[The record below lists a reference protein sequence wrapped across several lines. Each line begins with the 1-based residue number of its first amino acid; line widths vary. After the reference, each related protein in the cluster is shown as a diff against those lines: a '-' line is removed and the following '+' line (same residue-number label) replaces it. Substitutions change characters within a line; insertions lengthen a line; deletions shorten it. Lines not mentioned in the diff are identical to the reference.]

1 MIQNPILPGFCP
13 DPSIIRV
20 GEDYYIANSSFEWWP
35 GVKIY
40 HSKDLKH
47 YEQLPSPLNRMS
59 QLNMVG
65 EGDSCGV
72 WAPDISWDGEYF
84 WLIYTDVKTRT
95 GGLFNT
101 HNYLVKSKDIRGG
114 WSEPV
119 YLNSSGFDPSVF
131 HDTDGK
137 MYIVNMIN
145 NFKGILVQQYDPEK
159 ECLVGEAKNV
169 FPGTGRGYTEGPHIY
184 HIGEYYYLLMAEGG
198 TGYEHMVTMARSRS
212 IWGPYE
218 EDPGNP
224 VLTSDVDNPE
234 KLQKCGHADLVCT
247 QNGEWYMVHLCGRPP
262 KGSRQ
267 CVLGR
272 ETAIQKMVWNEE
284 GWLRLACDGR
294 FGQWE
299 TEEPT
304 GIQEYLFPEEEGKDY
319 GKEDFDLEI
328 ADSAG
333 NNETAKNAD
342 IAETLSKTKE
352 YLNEK
357 NAVDEECNKKLSMPV
372 KKTSALLDVRY
383 TSLRQPYDSYTSLT
397 ERPGY
402 LRLYGQE
409 SLNSCYNVSL
419 VARRQQERHVQVETC
434 VEFTPTCREQMAGL
448 AYMYDTG
455 NFYLLVKT
463 REEEFGSQ
471 TLDLKKSARLRLIK
485 SDHFDVEDV
494 IPAISIPEE
503 GPVYLRVITTQEGL
517 YAKFF
522 YSLDGK
528 DYQEL
533 AEVPTNIL
541 TDEQSDGFT
550 GAHFGM
556 YCHDMTGGRR
566 YADFDYFEIVK
577 TRKEQ

>member
-40 HSKDLKH
+40 HSKDLMH

-145 NFKGILVQQYDPEK
+145 NFKGILVQEYDPEK

-198 TGYEHMVTMARSRS
+198 TSYEHMATMARSRS

-224 VLTSDVDNPE
+224 VLTSDVENPE
-234 KLQKCGHADLVCT
+234 ELQKCGHADLVCT
-247 QNGEWYMVHLCGRPP
+247 QNGEWYMVHLCARPP
-262 KGSRQ
+262 KESRQ

-272 ETAIQKMVWNEE
+272 ETAIQKMIWNKE
-284 GWLRLACDGR
+284 GWLRLACGGR

-304 GIQEYLFPEEEGKDY
+304 GIPEYLFPEEEGKDY
-319 GKEDFDLEI
+319 GRDDFNVLPESD
-328 ADSAG
+328 G
-333 NNETAKNAD
+333 
-342 IAETLSKTKE
+342 
-352 YLNEK
+352 
-357 NAVDEECNKKLSMPV
+357 M
-372 KKTSALLDVRY
+372 KTSALLDVRY

-419 VARRQQERHVQVETC
+419 VARRQQESHVQVETC
-434 VEFTPTCREQMAGL
+434 VEFIPTCQEQMAGL

-471 TLDLKKSARLRLIK
+471 TLDLKKPAKLRLIK
-485 SDHFDVEDV
+485 SNHFDVEDV
-494 IPAISIPEE
+494 IPAISIPED

-541 TDEQSDGFT
+541 TDEQSEGFT

-556 YCHDMTGGRR
+556 YCHDMTGLRR
-566 YADFDYFEIVK
+566 YANFDYFEVV
-577 TRKEQ
+577 RK

>member
-20 GEDYYIANSSFEWWP
+20 EDDYYIANSSFEWWP

-40 HSKDLKH
+40 HSKDLRH
-47 YEQLPSPLNRMS
+47 YEQLPSPLTRMS

-65 EGDSCGV
+65 EPDSCGV

-95 GGLFNT
+95 SGFFNT
-101 HNYLVKSKDIRGG
+101 HNYVVKSKDIRGG

-119 YLNSSGFDPSVF
+119 YLNSSGFDPSLF

-137 MYIVNMIN
+137 KYVVNMIN
-145 NFKGILVQQYDPEK
+145 NFKGILVQEYDPVQ

-169 FPGTGRGYTEGPHIY
+169 FPGTGRNYTEGPHIY

-198 TGYEHMVTMARSRS
+198 TSYEHMATMARARS

-218 EDPGNP
+218 EDTGNP
-224 VLTSDVDNPE
+224 VLTSDVENPE
-234 KLQKCGHADLVCT
+234 ELQKCGHADLVCT
-247 QNGEWYMVHLCGRPP
+247 QNGEWYMVHLCARPP
-262 KGSRQ
+262 KGTRQ

-272 ETAIQKMVWNEE
+272 ETAIQKMVWNED
-284 GWLRLACDGR
+284 GWLRLACGGR

-299 TEEPT
+299 TEEPE
-304 GIQEYLFPEEEGKDY
+304 GIAEYIFPEEEGKDY
-319 GKEDFDLEI
+319 GRDDF
-328 ADSAG
+328 G
-333 NNETAKNAD
+333 R
-342 IAETLSKTKE
+342 
-352 YLNEK
+352 
-357 NAVDEECNKKLSMPV
+357 V
-372 KKTSALLDVRY
+372 LDVRY
-383 TSLRQPYDSYTSLT
+383 TSLRQSYDSYASLT

-409 SLNSCYNVSL
+409 SLNSCCNVSMI
-419 VARRQQERHVQVETC
+419 ARRQQARHVQVETSIDF
-434 VEFTPTCREQMAGL
+434 VPTCREQMAGL

-463 REEEFGSQ
+463 RDEEYGCPS
-471 TLDLKKSARLRLIK
+471 LDLKIPAKLRLIR
-485 SDHFDVEDV
+485 SSHFAVDDV
-494 IPAISIPEE
+494 IPPIAIPEN
-503 GPVYLRVITTQEGL
+503 GPLFLRTVTTEDGL
-517 YAKFF
+517 HAKFY
-522 YSLDGK
+522 YSLDG
-528 DYQEL
+528 QNFREL

-541 TDEQSDGFT
+541 TDEQSEGFT

-556 YCHDMTGGRR
+556 YCHDMTGGRKW
-566 YADFDYFEIVK
+566 ADFDYFEIL
-577 TRKEQ
+577 RK

>member
-145 NFKGILVQQYDPEK
+145 NFKGILVQEYDPVQ

-169 FPGTGRGYTEGPHIY
+169 FPGTGRNYTEGPHIY

-198 TGYEHMVTMARSRS
+198 TSYEHMATMARARS

-218 EDPGNP
+218 EDTGNP
-224 VLTSDVDNPE
+224 VLTSDVENPE
-234 KLQKCGHADLVCT
+234 ELQKCGHADLVCT
-247 QNGEWYMVHLCGRPP
+247 QNGEW
-262 KGSRQ
+262 
-267 CVLGR
+267 
-272 ETAIQKMVWNEE
+272 
-284 GWLRLACDGR
+284 
-294 FGQWE
+294 
-299 TEEPT
+299 
-304 GIQEYLFPEEEGKDY
+304 
-319 GKEDFDLEI
+319 
-328 ADSAG
+328 
-333 NNETAKNAD
+333 
-342 IAETLSKTKE
+342 
-352 YLNEK
+352 
-357 NAVDEECNKKLSMPV
+357 
-372 KKTSALLDVRY
+372 
-383 TSLRQPYDSYTSLT
+383 
-397 ERPGY
+397 
-402 LRLYGQE
+402 
-409 SLNSCYNVSL
+409 
-419 VARRQQERHVQVETC
+419 
-434 VEFTPTCREQMAGL
+434 
-448 AYMYDTG
+448 
-455 NFYLLVKT
+455 
-463 REEEFGSQ
+463 
-471 TLDLKKSARLRLIK
+471 
-485 SDHFDVEDV
+485 
-494 IPAISIPEE
+494 
-503 GPVYLRVITTQEGL
+503 
-517 YAKFF
+517 
-522 YSLDGK
+522 
-528 DYQEL
+528 
-533 AEVPTNIL
+533 
-541 TDEQSDGFT
+541 
-550 GAHFGM
+550 
-556 YCHDMTGGRR
+556 
-566 YADFDYFEIVK
+566 
-577 TRKEQ
+577 

>member
-65 EGDSCGV
+65 EDDSCGV

-145 NFKGILVQQYDPEK
+145 NFKGILVQEYDPEK

-247 QNGEWYMVHLCGRPP
+247 QNGEWYMVHLCARPP

-272 ETAIQKMVWNEE
+272 ETAIQKM
-284 GWLRLACDGR
+284 
-294 FGQWE
+294 
-299 TEEPT
+299 
-304 GIQEYLFPEEEGKDY
+304 
-319 GKEDFDLEI
+319 
-328 ADSAG
+328 
-333 NNETAKNAD
+333 
-342 IAETLSKTKE
+342 
-352 YLNEK
+352 
-357 NAVDEECNKKLSMPV
+357 
-372 KKTSALLDVRY
+372 
-383 TSLRQPYDSYTSLT
+383 
-397 ERPGY
+397 ER
-402 LRLYGQE
+402 R
-409 SLNSCYNVSL
+409 
-419 VARRQQERHVQVETC
+419 
-434 VEFTPTCREQMAGL
+434 GL
-448 AYMYDTG
+448 AKVG
-455 NFYLLVKT
+455 
-463 REEEFGSQ
+463 
-471 TLDLKKSARLRLIK
+471 LRRKIWTVGDRRANWN
-485 SDHFDVEDV
+485 SGVSF
-494 IPAISIPEE
+494 P
-503 GPVYLRVITTQEGL
+503 
-517 YAKFF
+517 
-522 YSLDGK
+522 
-528 DYQEL
+528 
-533 AEVPTNIL
+533 
-541 TDEQSDGFT
+541 
-550 GAHFGM
+550 
-556 YCHDMTGGRR
+556 GGRGER
-566 YADFDYFEIVK
+566 LWK
-577 TRKEQ
+577 RRL

>member
-145 NFKGILVQQYDPEK
+145 NFKGILVQEYDPVQER
-159 ECLVGEAKNV
+159 LVGEAKNV

-198 TGYEHMVTMARSRS
+198 TGYDHMVTMARAKS

-224 VLTSDVDNPE
+224 VLTSDMENPDA
-234 KLQKCGHADLVCT
+234 LQRCGHADIVCT
-247 QNGEWYMVHLCGRPP
+247 QKGEWYMVHLCGRPP
-262 KGSRQ
+262 KGSGQ

-284 GWLRLACDGR
+284 GWLRMACGGN

-299 TEEPT
+299 TEEPE
-304 GIQEYLFPEEEGKDY
+304 GLVECLFPEEAGKDY
-319 GKEDFDLEI
+319 GRDDFDIEI
-328 ADSAG
+328 LAHGKSGGDFE
-333 NNETAKNAD
+333 NNISKNK
-342 IAETLSKTKE
+342 SSE
-352 YLNEK
+352 Y
-357 NAVDEECNKKLSMPV
+357 
-372 KKTSALLDVRY
+372 LDVRY

-409 SLNSCYNVSL
+409 SLNSCYDVSL
-419 VARRQQERHVQVETC
+419 VARRQMERHVQVET
-434 VEFTPTCREQMAGL
+434 
-448 AYMYDTG
+448 
-455 NFYLLVKT
+455 
-463 REEEFGSQ
+463 
-471 TLDLKKSARLRLIK
+471 
-485 SDHFDVEDV
+485 
-494 IPAISIPEE
+494 
-503 GPVYLRVITTQEGL
+503 
-517 YAKFF
+517 
-522 YSLDGK
+522 
-528 DYQEL
+528 
-533 AEVPTNIL
+533 
-541 TDEQSDGFT
+541 
-550 GAHFGM
+550 
-556 YCHDMTGGRR
+556 
-566 YADFDYFEIVK
+566 
-577 TRKEQ
+577 

>member
-20 GEDYYIANSSFEWWP
+20 EDDYYIANSSFEWWP

-40 HSKDLKH
+40 HSKDLRH
-47 YEQLPSPLNRMS
+47 YEQLPSPLTRMS

-65 EGDSCGV
+65 EPDSCGV

-95 GGLFNT
+95 GGFFNT
-101 HNYLVKSKDIRGG
+101 HNYVVKSKDIRNG

-119 YLNSSGFDPSVF
+119 YLNSSGFDPSLF

-137 MYIVNMIN
+137 KYVVNMIN
-145 NFKGILVQQYDPEK
+145 NFKGILVQEYDPEK
-159 ECLVGEAKNV
+159 ECLVGNAKNV
-169 FPGTGRGYTEGPHIY
+169 FPGTGRSYTEGPHIY

-198 TGYEHMVTMARSRS
+198 TSYEHMATMARSRS

-224 VLTSDVDNPE
+224 VLTSDVANPKE
-234 KLQKCGHADLVCT
+234 LQKCGHADLVCT
-247 QNGEWYMVHLCGRPP
+247 QNGEWYMVHLCARPP
-262 KGSRQ
+262 KGTRQ

-272 ETAIQKMVWNEE
+272 ETAIQKMAWNEE
-284 GWLRLACDGR
+284 GWLRLACGGR

-299 TEEPT
+299 TEEPE
-304 GIQEYLFPEEEGKDY
+304 GIAEYIFPKEERKDY
-319 GKEDFDLEI
+319 GRDEFDASPES
-328 ADSAG
+328 DR
-333 NNETAKNAD
+333 
-342 IAETLSKTKE
+342 
-352 YLNEK
+352 
-357 NAVDEECNKKLSMPV
+357 V
-372 KKTSALLDVRY
+372 KTSALLDVRY
-383 TSLRQPYDSYTSLT
+383 TSLRQPYDSYASLT

-419 VARRQQERHVQVETC
+419 IARRQQARQVQVETS
-434 VEFTPTCREQMAGL
+434 VEFAPTCREQMAGL

-463 REEEFGSQ
+463 RDEEYGSPS
-471 TLDLKKSARLRLIK
+471 LSLENPAKLRLIR
-485 SDHFDVEDV
+485 SSHFAVDDV
-494 IPAISIPEE
+494 ISPISVLQD
-503 GPVYLRVITTQEGL
+503 GPLFLRIVTSEDGL
-517 YAKFF
+517 HAKFY
-522 YSLDGK
+522 YSLDG
-528 DYQEL
+528 QNFHEL
-533 AEVPTNIL
+533 AKVTTNIL
-541 TDEQSDGFT
+541 TDEQSEGFT

-556 YCHDMTGGRR
+556 YCHDMTGGRKW
-566 YADFDYFEIVK
+566 ADFDYFEIL
-577 TRKEQ
+577 RK

>member
-145 NFKGILVQQYDPEK
+145 NFKGILVQEYDPVQER
-159 ECLVGEAKNV
+159 LVGEAKNV

-198 TGYEHMVTMARSRS
+198 TGYDHMVTIARAKS

-224 VLTSDVDNPE
+224 VLTSDMENPDA
-234 KLQKCGHADLVCT
+234 LQRCGHADIVCT
-247 QNGEWYMVHLCGRPP
+247 QKGEWYMVHLCGRPP
-262 KGSRQ
+262 KGSGQ

-284 GWLRLACDGR
+284 GWLRMACGGN

-299 TEEPT
+299 TEEPE
-304 GIQEYLFPEEEGKDY
+304 GLVECLFPEEVGKDY
-319 GKEDFDLEI
+319 GRDDFDIEI
-328 ADSAG
+328 LARGKSGGDFE
-333 NNETAKNAD
+333 NNTSKNK
-342 IAETLSKTKE
+342 SSE
-352 YLNEK
+352 Y
-357 NAVDEECNKKLSMPV
+357 
-372 KKTSALLDVRY
+372 LDVRY

-409 SLNSCYNVSL
+409 SLNSCYDVSL
-419 VARRQQERHVQVETC
+419 VARRQMERHVQVETC

-463 REEEFGSQ
+463 RDEEFGNQ
-471 TLDLKKSARLRLIK
+471 NLDLKRPAKLRLIK
-485 SDHFDVEDV
+485 SDHFDVTD
-494 IPAISIPEE
+494 AIPEIDIPE
-503 GPVYLRVITTQEGL
+503 DEPLFLRVVTTQEGL

-528 DYQEL
+528 EYKEL
-533 AEVPTNIL
+533 TELPTKIL

-556 YCHDMTGGRR
+556 YCHDMTGLRR
-566 YADFDYFEIVK
+566 YADFDYFEIIK
-577 TRKEQ
+577 K